1 LRKPR
6 LIIYNMSDLTTIEN
20 ATDIIKAQNPYIV
33 LNEED
38 IVAKFRYKTRKGN
51 YNLVT
56 EVCPQTQE
64 QILHTKLKIGR
75 EICNVEDYLVHTRC

>member
-1 LRKPR
+1 MRKPR

-51 YNLVT
+51 YNLVI
-56 EVCPQTQE
+56 EVSPQTRKQVV
-64 QILHTKLKIGR
+64 HTKLKI
-75 EICNVEDYLVHTRC
+75 